1 MRDLLIC
8 FMVMGSLPLIVMRP
22 WIGIIMWCWLGFM
35 NPHRLTWGFAYDFP
49 FAQVVALTTMAAI
62 VLSREKK
69 HIEFTPLVG
78 VWVLWVLW
86 MNVTTYFALDDTWQ
100 RDHDRMIKTM
110 LFGFLTVLLMN
121 EEKRVR
127 ALVWITVVSLGFFG
141 LKGGAFSLLHGGNYL
156 VWGPAGS
163 FIEGN
168 NELGLALVM
177 TIPMMYYLF
186 QTEPN
191 KWVRRGM
198 LVLMGFSMLAVL
210 TTHSRGAFLAMAAM
224 VGFLWIKSRRKILTG
239 VLLIAAIPVL
249 LAFMPDHW
257 GERMWSILEF
267 ESDGS
272 AQGRINAWIF
282 AYNLAMDHPFT
293 GGGFGTFT
301 KALFLVYAPNPTD
314 HHDAH
319 SIYFEVLGEHGFVGI
334 ILFLTLGTLALLSA
348 GHTARQCK
356 NVPELAWMS
365 DLNKLV
371 QVSLVGYAVGGAFL
385 GLAYFDLYYHYIAIV
400 VVTGQLARMRLKQM
414 EEGTW
419 PAAAAGGDSP
429 DDNPS
434 PDDPPPRSGRRTTP
448 LRPRG
453 RGGDNPRVGDRF
465 PSATRV
471 QASRR

>member
-8 FMVMGSLPLIVMRP
+8 FAVMGSLPLIIMRP

-49 FAQVVALTTMAAI
+49 FAQVIALTTMGAI
-62 VLSREKK
+62 LISREKK
-69 HIEFTPLVG
+69 YIEFTPLVG
-78 VWVLWVLW
+78 IWVAWVIW
-86 MNVTTYFALDDTWQ
+86 MNVTTYFALDETWM

-121 EEKRVR
+121 EEVRVR

-141 LKGGAFSLLHGGNYL
+141 FKGGLFSALTGGNYL

-186 QTEPN
+186 LTEAN
-191 KWVRRGM
+191 KWVRRGS
-198 LVLMGFSMLAVL
+198 LAIMGFSMLAVL
-210 TTHSRGAFLAMAAM
+210 TTHSRGAFLAMGAM
-224 VGFLWIKSRRKILTG
+224 VGFLWLKSRRKALTG
-239 VLLIAAIPVL
+239 ILL
-249 LAFMPDHW
+249 LAAVPLLVMFMPEHW
-257 GERMWSILEF
+257 TERMWSIKDYD
-267 ESDGS
+267 SDGS
-272 AQGRINAWIF
+272 AQGRINAWWF
-282 AYNLAMDHPFT
+282 AYNLALDHPLT

-301 KALFLVYAPNPTD
+301 KSLFMVYAPNPQD

-319 SIYFEVLGEHGFVGI
+319 SIYFEVLGEHGFVGLG
-334 ILFLTLGTLALLSA
+334 LFLSLGALALLSA
-348 GHTARQCK
+348 GHTARLCK
-356 NVPELAWMS
+356 DIPQLAWIS

-385 GLAYFDLYYHYIAIV
+385 GLAYFDLYYHYVAIV
-400 VVTGQLARMRLKQM
+400 IVTGQLARMRIRQM
-414 EEGTW
+414 NEGTW
-419 PAAAAGGDSP
+419 PEATQPTESP
-429 DDNPS
+429 PEDE
-434 PDDPPPRSGRRTTP
+434 PPPRRGGRVTP
-448 LRPRG
+448 LLARK
-453 RGGDNPRVGDRF
+453 GGSGKTRVGDRF
-465 PSATRV
+465 PSATRA